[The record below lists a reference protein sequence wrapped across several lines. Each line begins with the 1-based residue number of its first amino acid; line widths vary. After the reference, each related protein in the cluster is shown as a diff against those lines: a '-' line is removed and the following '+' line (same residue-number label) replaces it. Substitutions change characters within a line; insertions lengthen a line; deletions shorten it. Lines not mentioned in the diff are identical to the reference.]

1 LPNLKVSPTSS
12 VLRYKGKE
20 IDPQKIAAELGVNAV
35 MSGRMSQRGDN
46 LTISVELID
55 TVNNKILWGEQYER
69 KMSDLLATQREIATT
84 ITEKLQLK
92 LSGDDAKGV
101 TKKYTDSNEAYQL
114 YLKGRFYWNKRTV
127 DGLKQAAEFYK
138 QATQTDPSF
147 ALAYSGLAE
156 TYVLFSVYS
165 VASSKDSMPLAK
177 QAALK
182 ALQLDDSIAEAH
194 AALALYKASFAWD
207 SEGSERELRRA
218 IELKPNY
225 ATAYHWLG
233 NVALLNLKRFDEAIA
248 AGRRAEELDPLSV
261 IISADQA
268 YNLIFA
274 RRYDDAIEQ
283 AKKALTLDPNFYYTH
298 YILGWAYYEKG
309 MYPEAISE
317 YRKSLELN
325 PDPYAKGLLAL
336 ALAKTGQRSEA
347 IKLRDDL
354 VSESSRRYIPG
365 YHIAIANLA
374 IGDKDEAVRWLE
386 RDVNDRGPSSQ
397 TLSSDPLLDDL
408 RSDPRLTALIR
419 RVESGK
425 ID

>member
-1 LPNLKVSPTSS
+1 
-12 VLRYKGKE
+12 
-20 IDPQKIAAELGVNAV
+20 
-35 MSGRMSQRGDN
+35 
-46 LTISVELID
+46 
-55 TVNNKILWGEQYER
+55 
-69 KMSDLLATQREIATT
+69 
-84 ITEKLQLK
+84 
-92 LSGDDAKGV
+92 
-101 TKKYTDSNEAYQL
+101 
-114 YLKGRFYWNKRTV
+114 
-127 DGLKQAAEFYK
+127 
-138 QATQTDPSF
+138 
-147 ALAYSGLAE
+147 
-156 TYVLFSVYS
+156 
-165 VASSKDSMPLAK
+165 MPLAK
-177 QAALK
+177 EAALK

-207 SEGSERELRRA
+207 QQGSERELRRA

-261 IISADQA
+261 IISADQS

-274 RRYDDAIEQ
+274 RRYDEAIEQ
-283 AKKALTLDPNFYYTH
+283 AKRALTLDPNFYYTH
-298 YILGWAYYEKG
+298 YILGWAYYQKG
-309 MYPEAISE
+309 MYSEAISE

-336 ALAKTGQRSEA
+336 ALAKTGERSEA
-347 IKLRDDL
+347 IKLRDEL
-354 VSESSRRYIPG
+354 VSESSRRYLPG

-374 IGDKDEAVRWLE
+374 VGDKDEALKWLE

-397 TLSSDPLLDDL
+397 TLSYDPLLDEL
-408 RSDPRLTALIR
+408 RSVPRFMALIQ